1 MLPDFQSFLLPVL
14 QCLGDGQERSAQTI
28 REEVAQAAK
37 LTAHELDE
45 KLPSG
50 GNTFSNR
57 TNWACIYLL
66 NAGLCARPRRA
77 HYQISD
83 EGRKVLKE
91 NLPKIDNEFLCR
103 YESFRR
109 FRLHDAKKGQQPTPD
124 EDETDA
130 IANAD
135 EKLSPQET
143 LDQASRMLTAA
154 LKKEILDEI
163 AKRPPAFFENLV
175 VKLLRAMGYGGSL
188 EDAEA
193 GIVTGKSGDE
203 GIDGIIKEDK
213 LGFGKIYIQAKRWD
227 AETTIG
233 RPEIQKFVG
242 ALVGQGANK
251 GLFVTTADFS
261 AEARKYCQ
269 AQHTTKVVLINGD
282 DLAQLMIDYNVG
294 VAVEQVYEVK
304 RIDADF
310 FLEEE

>member
-1 MLPDFQSFLLPVL
+1 MLPDYQAFMLPVL
-14 QCLGDGQERSAQTI
+14 RCLNDGQERSAQTI
-28 REEVAQAAK
+28 REEVAQAAN
-37 LTAHELDE
+37 LTAQELGE

-50 GNTFSNR
+50 GNRVANR
-57 TNWACIYLL
+57 MHWACLHLL
-66 NAGLCARPRRA
+66 NAGLCARPRRG
-77 HYQISD
+77 HYQITD

-91 NLPKIDNEFLCR
+91 NPPKIDNEFLCR

-109 FRLHDAKKGQQPTPD
+109 FRFPESKKGQQPTPSD
-124 EDETDA
+124 TDA
-130 IANAD
+130 IASAN

-143 LDQASRMLTAA
+143 LDQASGMLTAA
-154 LKKEILDEI
+154 LKKEILGEI

-242 ALVGQGANK
+242 ALAGQGANK

-310 FLEEE
+310 FSEEE

>member
-1 MLPDFQSFLLPVL
+1 MLPDYQAFMLPVL
-14 QCLGDGQERSAQTI
+14 RCLSDGQERSARTI

-66 NAGLCARPRRA
+66 NAGLCARPRRG
-77 HYQISD
+77 HYQITD

-91 NLPKIDNEFLCR
+91 NPPKIDNEFLCR
-103 YESFRR
+103 YESFRNFVHR
-109 FRLHDAKKGQQPTPD
+109 SGHNHS
-124 EDETDA
+124 
-130 IANAD
+130 INAV
-135 EKLSPQET
+135 ESENGAGVNEQLSPQET
-143 LDQASRMLTAA
+143 LDQASGMLTAT